1 MKKRKTISKFICLMV
16 VLFFIT
22 ACDGGTSSRP
32 RPAETSKTNPVS
44 QPEYNYEE
52 FVNKGD
58 MDPGLL
64 ETDAISK
71 QKAKKIE
78 KEKNGVEKKIKKI
91 EKKYT
96 DNEVITPDNING
108 YLYALELELLEN
120 PTNDITSWERE
131 ESGIRFSL
139 KCGVDYIYQPEMP
152 GYDLSG
158 EQMEIATYQPYVSS
172 YDKSLVKYM
181 AYPDAAAKEIADEF
195 SMYHFDSRNS
205 KDDHDFN
212 DEEVTPETVL
222 GFSGNQIIFW
232 HGHGLYDT
240 KHGCCMNLSIK
251 ATFSNIRKYG
261 KQIFEGGIIIRNGA
275 LAITPAFIETNF
287 SGNSLKNSIIYLGT
301 CSSGQNTSMVDAL
314 INKGAMAVFAN
325 SGTIQTTYNTSMMK
339 SVADGLIQKKGDT
352 YNTLDE
358 ALEKAKEVNG
368 ETDMYDTEVCLYYR
382 DGYSS
387 LSLDW
392 YEDYKTAERDVA
404 LVLDCSGSMS
414 GTPMEQTKEAAQKF
428 VDTVTER
435 QDTRVSLVSY
445 ATESSIDCMLTYNEE
460 RLKSSIDAI
469 EEGDSTNIYAG
480 MSDAEQ
486 LLTNSSAKQKIIV
499 LMTDGMPNCGKTLNG
514 DYENALVEYANKL
527 KEQGYYIYTL
537 GFFSKMNS
545 GEITEAQTMLENMAT
560 TGYHYEVNSEDDL
573 LYFFDDMANQI
584 GGKQFVHIRIACPVN
599 VTVSH
604 DGEELSSEPETE
616 NTRTSF
622 GSLSYEVGEGE
633 DPVKILRLDMEKD
646 YDVNLQGYSDGKMTY
661 TVSYPNSSGEYTD
674 VREFPDID
682 VTESM
687 RALSSTENAD
697 ASYLEIDKNGDGK
710 YETKYKTASNG
721 TMEEVQDNTVLY
733 IIIGIIALVIIVTV
747 VIIILVVRKS
757 KSNKQGNQY
766 AQMSAG
772 AITIIS
778 GNTQGKRH
786 LVQVGVM
793 YSVGRSSSCQIQL
806 QHTRISRLH
815 CKIRLLPNG
824 LYQVADYSSNG
835 TWCNNQRMEKG
846 RVYTLQRGTLLS
858 VGRLDIVLMLQ

>member
-1 MKKRKTISKFICLMV
+1 MRKRKTISKFICLMLV
-16 VLFFIT
+16 VLFCIT
-22 ACDGGTSSRP
+22 ACGEEDTSS
-32 RPAETSKTNPVS
+32 RPAETSKTNSVS

-52 FVNKGD
+52 FVNQGD
-58 MDPGLL
+58 TDPGLL
-64 ETDAISK
+64 ETNAISK
-71 QKAKKIE
+71 QEAKKIE
-78 KEKNGVEKKIKKI
+78 KEKNDVEKKIKKI
-91 EKKYT
+91 EKNYT
-96 DNEVITPDNING
+96 ENGVITPDNIDA

-120 PTNDITSWERE
+120 PTNDIISWERE

-195 SMYHFDSRNS
+195 PMYHFDSRNS
-205 KDDHDFN
+205 KNDHDFN

-232 HGHGLYDT
+232 HGHGMYDT
-240 KHGCCMNLSIK
+240 KYGCCMGLSIK
-251 ATFSNIRKYG
+251 ASYSNIRKYG
-261 KQIFEGGIIIRNGA
+261 KQIKEETILICGDH
-275 LAITPAFIETNF
+275 LAITPAFIETSF

-325 SGTIQTTYNTSMMK
+325 SGTIQTTYNTSMMR
-339 SVADGLIQKKGDT
+339 SVADGLIQKTGDT

-358 ALEKAKEVNG
+358 ALEKAKEING
-368 ETDMYDTEVCLYYR
+368 ETDENDTEVCLYYR
-382 DGYSS
+382 DGYNN

-435 QDTRVSLVSY
+435 QDSRVSIVSY
-445 ATESSIDCMLTYNEE
+445 ATGSSIDCMLTYNKE

-469 EEGDSTNIYAG
+469 EEGDSTNMYAG

-499 LMTDGMPNCGKTLNG
+499 LMTDGMPNCGETLNG
-514 DYENALVEYANKL
+514 DYEDALVEYANKL

-545 GEITEAQTMLENMAT
+545 GEIAEAQTMLENMAT

-584 GGKQFVHIRIACPVN
+584 GGKQFVHIRIACPVH
-599 VTVSH
+599 VTVSR

-622 GSLSYEVGEGE
+622 GSLSYEVGEDE

-646 YDVNLQGYSDGKMTY
+646 YDINLKGYSDGKMTY

-721 TMEEVQDNTVLY
+721 TMEEVQDNTVFY

-772 AITIIS
+772 AITVMS
-778 GNTQGKRH
+778 GNTQEKRY

-835 TWCNNQRMEKG
+835 TWCNNQRMERG
-846 RVYTLQRGTLLS
+846 RVYTIQRGTLLA
-858 VGRLDIVLMLQ
+858 VGSSDIALMLQ